1 MFRLFRARITTG
13 LGVDLGTSSVK
24 VVQLAAVR
32 GVVTLATYASA
43 SYENVL
49 LEGKD
54 GNAVGATA
62 LLLRALLD
70 RIGVEKSPVIAS
82 LPILSVFSTV
92 VELPDMPEK
101 DMEAAVAMAARS
113 YVPSPIADVVL
124 GWTRIGPPRTVV
136 PAGLP
141 AALPPAPPEGLP
153 APRERRFSP
162 RRLEPPT
169 ESPAVVTAHTLR
181 ASPVARRV
189 QDVFL
194 TAAPRDLVSRYT
206 EVFDRLGA
214 TLGALEVES
223 FPLAR
228 SILIG
233 EQRPVLLVDLGDRTT
248 SFSIVEG
255 GYLRLNQAMDLGGS
269 HLTRAIAEKERLPL
283 EAAEERKRQ
292 AGMSRR
298 EVDKATSAAL
308 KPPLTELIQRGE
320 VLRRLYERK
329 RSRGVARVILI
340 GGGARL
346 PGLPSFWQ
354 ELTGLPVEVGNP
366 WRNVRCPP
374 VLTERLRSLGPSFA
388 VAVGL
393 ALRPFEPAE

>member
-1 MFRLFRARITTG
+1 MFRLFRARSTTG
-13 LGVDLGTSSVK
+13 LGIDLGTSSVK
-24 VVQLAAVR
+24 VVQLESVR
-32 GVVTLATYASA
+32 GAIALATYASA

-49 LEGKD
+49 LGGKD

-62 LLLRALLD
+62 LLLRAMLD
-70 RIGVEKSPVIAS
+70 RIGVEKTPVVAS
-82 LPILSVFSTV
+82 LPVLSVFSTV

-101 DMEAAVAMAARS
+101 DMEAAVTMAARS

-124 GWTRIGPPRTVV
+124 GWTRIGPPRTAV

-141 AALPPAPPEGLP
+141 AALPAAPPEGLP
-153 APRERRFSP
+153 ARERRLPP

-169 ESPAVVTAHTLR
+169 ESQGVVTGHALR

-189 QDVFL
+189 QEVFL
-194 TAAPRDLVSRYT
+194 TAAPRDIVSRYT
-206 EVFDRLGA
+206 EVFDQLGV

-269 HLTRAIAEKERLPL
+269 HLTKTIAEKERLPL
-283 EAAEERKRQ
+283 EVAEERKRQ

-298 EVDKATSAAL
+298 DGDKAASAAL

-393 ALRPFEPAE
+393 ALRPFERAG